1 MNYTRG
7 SEWRKW
13 DLHVHTPDA
22 KLNNQY
28 HSDDHDVWKKFC
40 DQIHNSDVEAF
51 GLTDYFSIDNY
62 FRFIG
67 RYKTEYSES
76 NKVFFPNIEFRLDS
90 KNSRNEHIQ
99 VHVIF
104 ANRQST
110 LDKINAFLTR
120 LPLFSTDDTT
130 CTNKYCTSSDLLSVG
145 YEKAM
150 VKVDTLIERL
160 EADFTSE
167 EYLIVGV
174 TNGYGSL
181 RPRNNDGRGGEY
193 AKELDK
199 RCHLF
204 FGTSRNTD
212 FFLNKISGRKE
223 LGLSPKAILSGCDA
237 HSFDDLENK
246 LGKKYNETESEIVWI
261 KADLSFEGLR
271 QIIYEPEARLRISE
285 NKPQDP
291 LHKLE
296 KVKLNF
302 RDDVKWDNDKF
313 CFAGFNDDIVFSPN
327 LTCVIG
333 GRGSGKSTLLNL
345 IANKIGKGDKNF
357 FNKVGSFDIDKDI
370 ILEPDSIDN
379 IEFLAQNTIEKFAT
393 NSKEFTKAIYSRLNK
408 MSNNELKNKET
419 EITTKLNIFDRQID
433 LLQERKDLTH
443 RLLEIRKQLKIN
455 SNIVNTFSDKVFKDA
470 KNELSELQK
479 KKAAMDSSREQYKTL
494 FESFKNIKDSFR
506 SIPDPKNNYD
516 NHYNEMLN
524 DINTIFEKYKDKDY
538 SADKKNLQELETEI
552 EKQEKII
559 EDYLRTKGLSSENID
574 DAKSASQKIMQLE
587 HDRKDVLTSLCKIR
601 EHARGFSSVEID
613 KDIDEFGNKIKD
625 ELDKINKKFKDI
637 AEQNPDEVK
646 IIEVKYEIDENIFEK
661 VFEELESI
669 LSLRSNIN
677 AFRKTFMDYLSSVDV
692 NDVLSCKNG
701 NELIRKIE
709 QKNTQAYQKLSEIF
723 SDNLNFDIY
732 KLLIKKYQR
741 DISNNKVLRV
751 YYDKKP
757 LDKSSFGQK
766 CTAAIVVLLSLGN
779 NPIIID
785 EPEAHLDSSLIAN
798 YLVELIKQQKEQR
811 QIIFATHNANFVL
824 NADAELIIKLENI
837 DGATSVR
844 YITIEDVEHRE
855 DLLKLEGG
863 AEAFKKR
870 ERKYNLAY
878 I

>member
-1 MNYTRG
+1 MGAGRG

-13 DLHVHTPDA
+13 DLHVHTPDT

-28 HSDDHDVWKKFC
+28 RAEDEDVWQKFC
-40 DQIHNSDVEAF
+40 DQIHNSDVEVF
-51 GLTDYFSIDNY
+51 GLTDYFSIENY
-62 FRFIG
+62 FKFVEC
-67 RYKTEYSES
+67 YKSEYSES
-76 NKVFFPNIEFRLDS
+76 NKVFFPNVEFRLDS
-90 KNSRNEHIQ
+90 KNSNNEHIQ

-110 LDKINAFLTR
+110 LDKIDAFLTR
-120 LPLFSTDDTT
+120 LPLLSTDDTT
-130 CTNKYCTSSDLLSVG
+130 CTNKYCTSSDLSLIG

-150 VKVDTLIERL
+150 VKVDTLIEKL

-174 TNGYGSL
+174 ANGYGSL
-181 RPRNNDGRGGEY
+181 RPGNNDGRGAEY

-212 FFLNKISGRKE
+212 FFLNKIPGRKE
-223 LGLSPKAILSGCDA
+223 LGLPPKAILSGCDA
-237 HSFDDLENK
+237 HSFGDIENK

-285 NKPQDP
+285 NKPLPP

-302 RDDVKWDNDKF
+302 SDDVKWDNDKF
-313 CFAGFNDDIVFSPN
+313 CFAGFNGDIIFSPN

-345 IANKIGKGDKNF
+345 IANKIRKGDKDF
-357 FNKVGSFDIDKDI
+357 FDKVSPLDIDRDVI
-370 ILEPDSIDN
+370 FEPDTIDN

-393 NSKEFTKAIYSRLNK
+393 NTKEFTEAIYTRLNK
-408 MSNNELKNKET
+408 MSNGELKNKESQ
-419 EITTKLNIFDRQID
+419 ITAKLKIFDEQID
-433 LLQERKDLTH
+433 LLQQRKDLTLQ
-443 RLLEIRKQLKIN
+443 LLEIRKQLKIN
-455 SNIVNTFSDKVFKDA
+455 FNIVKTFSDKVFIDA
-470 KNELSELQK
+470 KNELTELQK
-479 KKAAMDSSREQYKTL
+479 EKAVIDSSREQYKTL
-494 FESFKNIKDSFR
+494 FESFKNIIDSF
-506 SIPDPKNNYD
+506 SSVSDPKNNYD
-516 NHYNEMLN
+516 EYYNEMLN
-524 DINTIFEKYKDKDY
+524 DINTIFKKYKDKDY
-538 SADKKNLQELETEI
+538 SVDKKNLEELEKQI
-552 EKQEKII
+552 AKQEKII
-559 EDYLRTKGLSSENID
+559 EDYLKFKGLSPENID
-574 DAKSASQKIMQLE
+574 DAKSASQNIVHLKD
-587 HDRKDVLTSLCKIR
+587 DRRAVLASLNTIKNRIKS
-601 EHARGFSSVEID
+601 FSLDEID
-613 KDIDEFGNKIKD
+613 IAIEEFGEKVQD
-625 ELDKINKKFKDI
+625 ELGKINTNFKNI

-646 IIEVKYEIDENIFEK
+646 LIEVKYEIDERIFEK

-669 LSLRSNIN
+669 LGLRSDISS
-677 AFRKTFMDYLSSVDV
+677 FRKTLMEYLNSVDI
-692 NDVLSCKNG
+692 NRVLLCNGG
-701 NELIRKIE
+701 NELIGLIG
-709 QKNTQAYQKLSEIF
+709 QKSTQAYQKLSEIF
-723 SDNLNFDIY
+723 SDNLNFNIY
-732 KLLIKKYQR
+732 KLLMQKHKK

-751 YYDKKP
+751 YYDERP
-757 LDKSSFGQK
+757 LDNSSFGQK

-824 NADAELIIKLENI
+824 NADAELIIKLENT
-837 DGATSVR
+837 DGSTTVK
-844 YITIEDVEHRE
+844 YITIENVDHRE

-863 AEAFKKR
+863 KEAFKKR
-870 ERKYNLAY
+870 EQKYN